1 MIGDRPRSRASRDER
16 ARALAL
22 GRPPN
27 VERLFPGTA
36 APIVSGKVIDRAL
49 RARGGA
55 MTIAANGRSRAVIR
69 GVLRAAQRADAAI
82 IVELSESESRFC
94 AVTCAS
100 LAGQV
105 VRACAELGVTV
116 PVAVHADQF
125 GVRGAADVARG
136 LAEVPALFERGI
148 TSIAIDA
155 SHLPD
160 DEALLA
166 TLALARAVPAWA
178 GLETEVGEIK
188 GADGLSTVEEALFHV
203 RGLNAHGVFPDWIA
217 INNGTAHGIQTA
229 DQGIDLERTREIHE
243 ALEPYRVSGAQHGT
257 SGNDETTLR
266 RLARETAT
274 TKANVATALQ
284 MLAWGCEVD
293 EAGNARLDVDG
304 FPIKRRGEGVDDALW
319 ATMIERAKR
328 EGWRGSDAKRL
339 CGPFEGLLQGQA
351 ERVRERMEA
360 AVEGYVHHLLV
371 DVFGAA
377 DTAPLAVAAVLE
389 AGSYDVA
396 ALAARRESP
405 AAWTE
410 REIRARARD
419 LAAAGPRPGAGGDF
433 DD

>member
-1 MIGDRPRSRASRDER
+1 M
-16 ARALAL
+16 

-27 VERLFPGTA
+27 VARLFPGSA

-49 RARGGA
+49 RAGRARGGA

-69 GVLRAAQRADAAI
+69 GVLRAAQRANAAV

-94 AVTCAS
+94 AVTCAT
-100 LAGQV
+100 LAEHV
-105 VRACAELGVTV
+105 VAACDELGVTV
-116 PVAVHADQF
+116 PVAVHADHF
-125 GVRGAADVARG
+125 GVRSAADVARG
-136 LAEVPALFERGI
+136 LVEIPALFERGI
-148 TSIAIDA
+148 TSIALDA

-166 TLALARAVPAWA
+166 TLALARVVPAWA
-178 GLETEVGEIK
+178 GLEVEVGEIK
-188 GADGLSTVEEALFHV
+188 GPDGLSTAEEALFLV

-217 INNGTAHGIQTA
+217 LNNGTAHGIQTA
-229 DQGIDLERTREIHE
+229 GQGVRVELTREIHE
-243 ALEPYRVSGAQHGT
+243 ALGPYRVSGAQHGT
-257 SGNDETTLR
+257 SGNDEARLR

-284 MLAWGCEVD
+284 MVSWGCEVD
-293 EAGNARLDVDG
+293 GAGNARLDADG

-319 ATMIERAKR
+319 AAMLERARR
-328 EGWRGSDAKRL
+328 EGWRGSEVKRL
-339 CGPFEGLLQGQA
+339 NGPFEEALRAQPA
-351 ERVRERMEA
+351 SVRERMEA

-377 DTAPLAVAAVLE
+377 DTAPAAVAAVS
-389 AGSYDVA
+389 AARSHDVGP
-396 ALAARRESP
+396 LAARLEDP

-410 REIRARARD
+410 AAIRARARG
-419 LAAAGPRPGAGGDF
+419 LATRGPGARGGS